1 MFLNKLANVIYTKG
15 TASED
20 RQITI
25 IHYDSGRILWFGKA
39 KESKFWKDCSRWL
52 VMEVLIDSSTLKDEA
67 VPVCNRDKIITVY

>member
-15 TASED
+15 TVSED

-39 KESKFWKDCSRWL
+39 KELKFCRCLFQTDCLHQRLLCTKRSH
-52 VMEVLIDSSTLKDEA
+52 
-67 VPVCNRDKIITVY
+67 

>member
-15 TASED
+15 TVSED

-39 KESKFWKDCSRWL
+39 KELKFWKDCSRWL
-52 VMEVLIDSSTLKDEA
+52 VMEVLIDLSTSEEKDIPA
-67 VPVCNRDKIITVY
+67 YNRGKVITVY